1 MRNTESL
8 RNISGML
15 IFSQVV
21 EEGSFSAAARR
32 LGLSKASVSR
42 EISAL
47 ERRLGA
53 QLLRRTTRQMSL
65 TEIGDAFHERC
76 RRVLEEAEAAEL
88 SVSRLQAAPR
98 GVIRLAVPM
107 SFGHLQVAPRLPGF
121 LARHPNVTVDMDA
134 TDRVIDLVHEKMD
147 LSVRIRRP
155 REGSYVLRKL
165 CPIRALLCASPAYLA
180 ARGTPSQPSDL
191 LEHNCL
197 SYHGPTE
204 TWPFSTGESIE
215 TSGNLCADNAD
226 ALRRAALA
234 GLGMVYLP
242 TFVVGEDVR
251 AGRLVALLTP
261 HTHVQ
266 SSAYAVYPESRH
278 ISPKVRAMLDW
289 LVEEL
294 GPEPD
299 WDTGLPVAGRD
310 PADEATTLREIR

>member
-1 MRNTESL
+1 MSNTDFL
-8 RNISGML
+8 RNASGML

-32 LGLSKASVSR
+32 LGISKASVSR

-65 TEIGDAFHERC
+65 TEVGDVFHERC
-76 RRVLEEAEAAEL
+76 KRVLEEAEAAEL

-98 GVIRLAVPM
+98 GAIRMAVPM
-107 SFGHLQVAPRLPGF
+107 SFGHLQLAPRLPRF
-121 LARHPNVTVDMDA
+121 LARYPNVQVDLDV

-165 CPIRALLCASPAYLA
+165 CPIRGLLCASPEYLE
-180 ARGTPSQPSDL
+180 ARGAPSEPSDL
-191 LEHNCL
+191 REHNCL
-197 SYHGPTE
+197 GYHGPSE
-204 TWPFSTGESIE
+204 IWPFSSGESIE
-215 TSGNLCADNAD
+215 TRGSLYADNGD

-234 GLGMVYLP
+234 GLGVVYLP
-242 TFVVGEDVR
+242 TFVVGDDLR
-251 AGRLVALLTP
+251 AGRLRALLTQ

-266 SSAYAVYPESRH
+266 MSLYAVYPESRH

-299 WDTGLPVAGRD
+299 WDAGLPVAGRE
-310 PADEATTLREIR
+310 PADASTTVRELD

>member
-1 MRNTESL
+1 MSNTDFL
-8 RNISGML
+8 RNASGML

-32 LGLSKASVSR
+32 LGISKASVSR

-65 TEIGDAFHERC
+65 TEVGDVFHERC
-76 RRVLEEAEAAEL
+76 KRVLEEAEAAEL

-98 GVIRLAVPM
+98 GAIRMAAPM
-107 SFGHLQVAPRLPGF
+107 SFGHLELAPRLPRF
-121 LARHPNVTVDMDA
+121 LARYPNVQVDMDV

-165 CPIRALLCASPAYLA
+165 CPIRALLCASPEYLEA
-180 ARGTPSQPSDL
+180 HGAPSEPSDL
-191 LEHNCL
+191 REHNCL
-197 SYHGPTE
+197 GYHGPSE
-204 TWPFSTGESIE
+204 AWPFSSGESIE
-215 TSGNLCADNAD
+215 TRGSLYADNGD
-226 ALRRAALA
+226 ALRQAALA
-234 GLGMVYLP
+234 GLGLVYLP
-242 TFVVGEDVR
+242 TFVVGDDLR
-251 AGRLVALLTP
+251 AGRLRALLTQR
-261 HTHVQ
+261 TQ
-266 SSAYAVYPESRH
+266 AKTSLYAVYPESRH
-278 ISPKVRAMLDW
+278 ISPKVRAILDW

-299 WDTGLPVAGRD
+299 WDAGLPVAGRES
-310 PADEATTLREIR
+310 ADTSMTVHAPD

>member
-1 MRNTESL
+1 MSNNDFLRNT
-8 RNISGML
+8 SGML

-21 EEGSFSAAARR
+21 QEGSFSAAARR
-32 LGLSKASVSR
+32 LGISKASVSR

-65 TEIGDAFHERC
+65 TEVGEVFHERC
-76 RRVLEEAEAAEL
+76 KRVLEEAEAAER
-88 SVSRLQAAPR
+88 SVSRLQAAPQ

-107 SFGHLQVAPRLPGF
+107 SLGHLQIAPRLPRF
-121 LARHPNVTVDMDA
+121 FARYPEVQVDLDV

-147 LSVRIRRP
+147 LSVRVRRP
-155 REGSYVLRKL
+155 REGSYVMRKL
-165 CPIRALLCASPAYLA
+165 CPIRALVCASPEYLE
-180 ARGTPSQPSDL
+180 ARGAPSQPTDL
-191 LEHNCL
+191 REHDCL
-197 SYHGPTE
+197 GYHGPLE

-215 TSGNLCADNAD
+215 TRGSLRADNAD

-234 GLGMVYLP
+234 GLGVVYP
-242 TFVVGEDVR
+242 PPFVVGDDLR
-251 AGRLVALLTP
+251 AGRLRALLTQ
-261 HTHVQ
+261 HTRVQ
-266 SSAYAVYPESRH
+266 TNCYAVYPESRH

-299 WDTGLPVAGRD
+299 WDADLPVAARGMVD
-310 PADEATTLREIR
+310 PAESVREPA

>member
-1 MRNTESL
+1 
-8 RNISGML
+8 ML

-21 EEGSFSAAARR
+21 EDGSFSAAARR

-65 TEIGDAFHERC
+65 TEVGDVFHEHC
-76 RRVLEEAEAAEL
+76 KRVLEATEAAEL

-98 GVIRLAVPM
+98 GAIRLAVPA
-107 SFGHLQVAPRLPGF
+107 SFGHLQIAPRLPRF
-121 LARHPNVTVDMDA
+121 LARYPNVTVDMDA
-134 TDRVIDLVHEKMD
+134 TDRVVDLVHEKMD

-155 REGSYVLRKL
+155 SEGSYVLRKL
-165 CPIRALLCASPAYLA
+165 CPIRVLLCASPEYLA
-180 ARGTPSQPSDL
+180 SRGAPQQPGDL
-191 LEHNCL
+191 LEHDCL
-197 SYHGPTE
+197 CYRGPKE
-204 TWPFSTGESIE
+204 TWFFSTGESIE
-215 TSGNLCADNAD
+215 ATGSLYANNGD

-234 GLGMVYLP
+234 GLGLVYLP
-242 TFVVGEDVR
+242 TFVVGDHVR
-251 AGRLVALLTP
+251 AGRLVALLTA

-299 WDTGLPVAGRD
+299 WDADLPVAGRD
-310 PADEATTLREIR
+310 PTGKATVREVR

>member
-1 MRNTESL
+1 MSNTDFL
-8 RNISGML
+8 RNASGML

-32 LGLSKASVSR
+32 LGISKASVSR

-65 TEIGDAFHERC
+65 TEVGDVFHERC
-76 RRVLEEAEAAEL
+76 KRVLEEAEAAEL

-98 GVIRLAVPM
+98 GAIRMAAPM
-107 SFGHLQVAPRLPGF
+107 SFGHLELAPRLPRF
-121 LARHPNVTVDMDA
+121 LARYPNVQVDMDV

-165 CPIRALLCASPAYLA
+165 CPIRALLCASPEYLE
-180 ARGTPSQPSDL
+180 ARGAPSEPSDL
-191 LEHNCL
+191 REHNCL
-197 SYHGPTE
+197 GYHGPSE

-215 TSGNLCADNAD
+215 TRGSLYADNGD
-226 ALRRAALA
+226 ALRQAALA
-234 GLGMVYLP
+234 GLGVVYLP
-242 TFVVGEDVR
+242 TFVVGDDLR
-251 AGRLVALLTP
+251 AGRLRALLTQ
-261 HTHVQ
+261 HTQVQ
-266 SSAYAVYPESRH
+266 TSLYAVYPESRH

-289 LVEEL
+289 LVEEI

-299 WDTGLPVAGRD
+299 WDAGLPVAGRE
-310 PADEATTLREIR
+310 PADASTTVRELD